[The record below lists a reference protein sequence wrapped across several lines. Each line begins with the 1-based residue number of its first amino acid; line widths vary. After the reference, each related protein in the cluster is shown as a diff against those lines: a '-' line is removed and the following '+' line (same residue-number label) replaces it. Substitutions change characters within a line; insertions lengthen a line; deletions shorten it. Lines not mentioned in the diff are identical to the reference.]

1 MSADLMQQQDAA
13 ARLYARLGLPA
24 MRDEDWK
31 YTDVSRISAL
41 LDRPEALDGVAG
53 SSSVAL
59 PESALR
65 ELAIRDMDATR
76 LVFVDGVFDAGLSDA
91 LPDGVR
97 INDHASF
104 DVSADLTLMNGFV
117 ALNAASGCSG
127 VAMTVGKGV
136 RLAKPLYMLHISLAE
151 QVMHVCH
158 HLTLEACAE
167 AQVVEHY
174 CGMSPAAGLSNAVSN
189 IRLADGAQL
198 VHYRVQQEET
208 RQFHVGRVDVRQAR
222 DSRYV
227 SYAVAVGG
235 ALARVDVCTALEGAG
250 ASCELNGVYLTAG
263 RQHVDHHTVI
273 EHQAPYCSSR
283 ENYRGVLD
291 GRSRAVFNGKVL
303 VAKGAIKTDSAQSNA
318 NLLLSSDAEVD
329 TKPELQI
336 DNDDVK
342 CAHGAT
348 VGQLDEKQLFYLK
361 SRGMSAEQAREVLT
375 FAFISEV
382 MASMDIKAVRHHVER
397 AAFARLPHSDD
408 MEGMLA

>member
-1 MSADLMQQQDAA
+1 MSADLMQQQDIAV
-13 ARLYARLGLPA
+13 RLYAQLGLPSV
-24 MRDEDWK
+24 RDEDWK

-41 LDRPEALDGVAG
+41 LDRSEGLADIAD
-53 SSSVAL
+53 SASAEL

-76 LVFVDGVFDAGLSDA
+76 LVFVDGVFDTVLSDA

-97 INDHASF
+97 IDDHASF
-104 DVSADLTLMNGFV
+104 DVSADLPLMNGFV
-117 ALNAASGCSG
+117 ALNAAAGGSG
-127 VAMTVGKGV
+127 VVVTVAKGV
-136 RLAKPLYMLHISLAE
+136 RLAKPLYLLHISLARR
-151 QVMHVCH
+151 VMHVCH
-158 HLTLEACAE
+158 DLALDACAE

-174 CGMSPAAGLSNAVSN
+174 CGMSPAAGLSNVVSN
-189 IRLADGAQL
+189 IRLGDGAQL

-208 RQFHVGRVDVRQAR
+208 KQFHVGHIDVRQAR

-227 SYAVAVGG
+227 SHVVAVGG
-235 ALARVDVCTALEGAG
+235 ALARVDLCTALEGAG

-273 EHQAPYCSSR
+273 EHRASHCSSR

-291 GRSRAVFNGKVL
+291 GRSRAVFNGKVV
-303 VAKGAIKTDSAQSNA
+303 VAKGAVKTDSAQSNA
-318 NLLLSSDAEVD
+318 NLLLSSDAEID

-348 VGQLDEKQLFYLK
+348 VGQLDEKQLFYLQ

-382 MASMDIKAVRHHVER
+382 MSSMDIKAVRYHVER
-397 AAFARLPHSDD
+397 AAFACLPHSDD